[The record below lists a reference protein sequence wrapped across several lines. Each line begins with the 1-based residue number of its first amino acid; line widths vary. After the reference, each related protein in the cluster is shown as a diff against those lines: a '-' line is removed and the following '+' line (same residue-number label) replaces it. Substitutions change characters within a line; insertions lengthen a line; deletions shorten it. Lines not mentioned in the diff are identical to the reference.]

1 MSVAWDPYARF
12 GVRVAAGV
20 IDLVLLACAAAVLTW
35 LGLEFQP
42 EALENRSELYQAIMQ
57 LWRNALLVPVLVLG
71 VAVMALCWTGVCA
84 TPGQLLLGCRVLRRR
99 GAGSLNVFLA
109 LWRALA
115 MLALAGPAAVP
126 LISMFFDS
134 RRRAAHDWLSDS
146 VVVVEDESRIS
157 LAEWLSRLE

>member
-57 LWRNALLVPVLVLG
+57 LWRNALLVPVLVLV